1 MKKAISVHK
10 KKKGRGR
17 PATGHDPSVTVRI
30 PQRVLQQVLRW
41 AERHGYNRSTA
52 IVVMIERGLDA
63 TEN

>member
-1 MKKAISVHK
+1 MKKEMSVHK

-30 PQRVLQQVLRW
+30 PQPVLHQVLRW

-52 IVVMIERGLDA
+52 IVAMIERGLVA
-63 TEN
+63 TED